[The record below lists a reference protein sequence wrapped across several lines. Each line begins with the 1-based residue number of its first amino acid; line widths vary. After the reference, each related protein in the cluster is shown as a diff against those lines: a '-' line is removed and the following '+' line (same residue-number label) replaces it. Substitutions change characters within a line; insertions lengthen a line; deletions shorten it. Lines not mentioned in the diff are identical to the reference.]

1 MKDLNKVDL
10 GSIKIHKQVLAD
22 IIQSA
27 VLTVPGITLA
37 TKDWGNHLVDLV
49 GVKKNPG
56 ITVAIEKNSQ
66 VTIEV
71 KVKVRFGL
79 NIHDAAR
86 QIQEAVR
93 AAIDKTVDIDLKDI
107 NVNIQ
112 GIERGET

>member
-1 MKDLNKVDL
+1 VKDLNKVDL

-27 VLTVPGITLA
+27 VLTVPGVTLL
-37 TKDWGNHLVDLV
+37 TKDFGSHLVDLV
-49 GVKKNPG
+49 GVKKIPG
-56 ITVAIEKNSQ
+56 ISITIAKNSQ

-71 KVKVRFGL
+71 KVKVRLGL
-79 NIHDAAR
+79 NIHDVAQ
-86 QIQEAVR
+86 QIQEVVR

-112 GIERGET
+112 GIERGES

>member
-22 IIQSA
+22 LIYSS
-27 VLTVPGITLA
+27 VLTVPGVS
-37 TKDWGNHLVDLV
+37 LVGKSWEAQAYDLL
-49 GVKKNPG
+49 GVKKYPG
-56 ITVAIEKNSQ
+56 IAITIEKDSQ

-86 QIQEAVR
+86 QIQEAIR
-93 AAIDKTVDIDLKDI
+93 TAIDKTVDIDLKDI

-112 GIERGET
+112 GIERGEP

>member
-1 MKDLNKVDL
+1 VKDLNKVDL

-27 VLTVPGITLA
+27 VLTVPGVTLL
-37 TKDWGNHLVDLV
+37 TKDFGSHLVDLV
-49 GVKKNPG
+49 GVKKIPG
-56 ITVAIEKNSQ
+56 IAVTIEKNSQ

-112 GIERGET
+112 GIERGES